1 MKIKIKELEAYKVA
15 SREEKESKLISAERG
30 FDIPDALSDG
40 IKKELEDFLLEK
52 GRENKLSSMRSYL
65 YPHKQLCQW
74 MVERHTD
81 LQSFYGADEKGL
93 IHDAR
98 IWLGLKGKNLKQVRK
113 NTATGNNVTE
123 DAELIKYL
131 RMILRYF
138 NKLPESFDFT
148 SDIWLVKIIPVK
160 LKRIDPTRHVD
171 TLNFSKIY
179 QDKMRHEVKKIV
191 LVKVQEQALSTVMA
205 EISGMNFFSAYL
217 KERYPEV
224 GSLLDLNRDIIE
236 DFLVYVNTEASG
248 RKSYRTVLHHI
259 KSMILTASLV
269 YERKAL
275 QTLFYEDDIPTEP
288 YRLYKYYSDA
298 EFKRLTEAIV
308 EMDVQVGRMLI
319 LHILLG
325 TRISDTLTLKQD
337 CLYQN
342 DSGSWMIKI
351 KQIKSGRSYCKPV
364 NEDVIKLINASV
376 QYTEMHF
383 GKQKYIFVTEDNPAE
398 PMQYSRVQYQ
408 IMAMIAK
415 KDLRN
420 DAGELFGVGTHLF
433 RHNYGKTLTEAGVD
447 DITCAKLLGH
457 ADTHSLRYYRGT
469 TKDRMAEET
478 LNVRKIFNDVISETV
493 KEW

>member
-1 MKIKIKELEAYKVA
+1 MKIKIKELEAYKNA
-15 SREEKESKLISAERG
+15 SREEKESKLVSPERG
-30 FDIPDALSDG
+30 FDIPDVLSDG
-40 IKKELEDFLLEK
+40 IKKELEDFIVEK
-52 GRENKLSSMRSYL
+52 GRKNKLSSLRSYL

-74 MVERHTD
+74 LIERQID
-81 LQSFYGADEKGL
+81 LQGFSGVDEKAL
-93 IHDAR
+93 INDAR
-98 IWLGLKGKNLKQVRK
+98 IWLGLKGKHLKQVRK

-148 SDIWLVKIIPVK
+148 SDTWFVKTIPVK

-171 TLNFSKIY
+171 TINFSKIH
-179 QDKMRHEVKKIV
+179 QEKMRYEVKEIV

-205 EISGMNFFSAYL
+205 EITGMNFLSSYL

-236 DFLVYVNTEASG
+236 DFLVFVNTEASG

-259 KSMILTASLV
+259 KSVILTASLL
-269 YERKAL
+269 YERKEL
-275 QTLFYEDDIPTEP
+275 QTLFFVDDIPTES
-288 YRLYKYYSDA
+288 YRLYRYYSDA

-308 EMDVQVGRMLI
+308 EMDVQVGRMLM
-319 LHILLG
+319 LHVLLG
-325 TRISDTLTLKQD
+325 TRISDALTLKQD
-337 CLYQN
+337 CLHQN

-351 KQIKSGRSYCKPV
+351 KQIKNGRSYCKPV
-364 NEDVIKLINASV
+364 NDDVIRLIKAAA
-376 QYTEMHF
+376 QYTTEHF
-383 GKQKYIFVTEDNPAE
+383 GKKEYIFVNEENPDE
-398 PMQYSRVQYQ
+398 PMQYARVQYQ
-408 IMAMIAK
+408 LMAMIAK

-433 RHNYGKTLTEAGVD
+433 RHNHGKTLTEAGVD
-447 DITCAKLLGH
+447 DIICAKLLGH
-457 ADTHSLRYYRGT
+457 ADTHSLRYYRRT
-469 TKDRMAEET
+469 TNNRMAEET
-478 LNVRKIFNDVISETV
+478 LNVRNIFNDVISETV